1 MKHFTT
7 TLLIIVLAAGFASA
21 QSKSYITL
29 REKFAGEK
37 DVFAFRF
44 SGGLTRMAL
53 RIAGEYEF
61 YDAIRDVKN
70 IRFIVI
76 PKSAFHEKRVSL
88 SGFKKVAKE
97 DGFEELAHIRD
108 HGDDVQILLQ
118 PGKNDNNRYLVLV
131 DGGNE
136 VVAIE
141 VKGYINPD
149 EIRREIAYNTH

>member
-1 MKHFTT
+1 MRYFIATF
-7 TLLIIVLAAGFASA
+7 LFAFVAATASA
-21 QSKSYITL
+21 QSKSFITL

-44 SGGLTRMAL
+44 SGGFARLAL
-53 RIAGEYEF
+53 RIAGEHDF

-76 PKSAFHEKRVSL
+76 PKRAFHKKRVSL
-88 SGFKKVAKE
+88 SGFKKIAKE

-108 HGDDVQILLQ
+108 RGDDVEILLQ
-118 PGKNDNNRYLVLV
+118 PGKHDNHRYLILID
-131 DGGNE
+131 DGGE

-141 VKGYINPD
+141 VRGYINPE
-149 EIRREIAYNTH
+149 EIRREIAQNNR